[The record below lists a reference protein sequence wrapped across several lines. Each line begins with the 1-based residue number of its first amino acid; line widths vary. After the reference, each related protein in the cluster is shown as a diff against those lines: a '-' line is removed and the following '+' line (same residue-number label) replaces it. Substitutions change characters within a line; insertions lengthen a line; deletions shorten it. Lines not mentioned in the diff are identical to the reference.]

1 MTVIFENHSPFK
13 KQNKQAHKKL
23 LGGENDAF
31 VLMLLTLS
39 VKRERIDKPEVFFLK
54 RHTKTLSQ
62 LCALL
67 FYLGKSCKRYTTS
80 HIFHYCN
87 ANAISITNTWIY
99 CYKIKFDLKWA
110 IHQGVGFDGIFCSYL
125 QLDIYGK

>member
-1 MTVIFENHSPFK
+1 MTVIFENHQPFK

-23 LGGENDAF
+23 LGGENDPF

-87 ANAISITNTWIY
+87 ANAISITNTLAYFVLICSWISMGSEGLGLS
-99 CYKIKFDLKWA
+99 IWHGTP
-110 IHQGVGFDGIFCSYL
+110 HQ
-125 QLDIYGK
+125 KATM